1 MDREDRSVESS
12 ELGIGASLKRRA
24 IARFIDSFLI
34 GLVIVYAIPIA
45 GFTEGF
51 TTTVLSVAVVMAY
64 FTLMESYNGRT
75 IGKMALGLKTVG
87 PGGGNPSPEMAF
99 RRNIWYLLGIIPY
112 VGGLAEI
119 AAVIYISV
127 TISRSP
133 TNTGWHD
140 IFAPGTRVLPVVAR
154 R

>member
-1 MDREDRSVESS
+1 MDQEYGSVESS
-12 ELGIGASLKRRA
+12 ELRVGAGLTKRA
-24 IARFIDSFLI
+24 IARMIDSLLI
-34 GLVIVYAIPIA
+34 GMVIVYAIPMV

-75 IGKMALGLKTVG
+75 LGKMALGLRTVG
-87 PGGGNPSPEMAF
+87 PTGGNPSLEMAF
-99 RRNIWYLLGIIPY
+99 RRNIWYLLGILPY
-112 VGGLAEI
+112 VGGLAEL
-119 AAVIYISV
+119 AAVISVAV
-127 TISRSP
+127 TIGRSP

-140 IFAPGTRVLPVVAR
+140 VFAPGTRVIPAR